1 MSIFGNLFKRKP
13 ALVVKDPAF
22 GPLTHDQ
29 GIWTF
34 TPKRPGPGFMITIAA
49 PQTGPTPEQRDFF
62 ERVRPKLADL
72 HLRARDFIRS
82 RADEPVN
89 LSRLSLY
96 SVETG
101 DEEETK
107 RREFVLEL
115 SDEDAIV
122 NHRVSFRADEPVDYG
137 FDD

>member
-13 ALVVKDPAF
+13 ALVAEDPVF

-49 PQTGPTPEQRDFF
+49 PQTGPAPEQRDFF
-62 ERVRPKLADL
+62 ERVRPNLADL

-89 LSRLSLY
+89 LSRSPLLRLRPGQRRSRGISLS
-96 SVETG
+96 V
-101 DEEETK
+101 
-107 RREFVLEL
+107 FVPILPTYTCEPGT
-115 SDEDAIV
+115 
-122 NHRVSFRADEPVDYG
+122 SFDRGPTNL
-137 FDD
+137 